1 MVLLQTAVVEPV
13 VEQLD
18 GAAEQGVENVLV
30 GQAGGVPP
38 AGEPVHGR
46 PEQAAPLSDAVQ
58 VHEQDA
64 GVDVGGGVP
73 AVQAHAKGFGG
84 EAAKSPSGV
93 VQCAG
98 ETVPV
103 QAYLPELPQVQV
115 HQGVAVQVD
124 DPADGK
130 QVGDEK
136 AVERPNG
143 TGVLNEGHRPS
154 VQLVSIGGD
163 VDEADLLRVL
173 RGRAKELS
181 AGLLRQ
187 RAVVQH
193 VYDDGA
199 LRVLEDGGHHDA
211 RVLAVRPP
219 GVVQR

>member
-1 MVLLQTAVVEPV
+1 M
-13 VEQLD
+13 
-18 GAAEQGVENVLV
+18 
-30 GQAGGVPP
+30 
-38 AGEPVHGR
+38 
-46 PEQAAPLSDAVQ
+46 
-58 VHEQDA
+58 
-64 GVDVGGGVP
+64 
-73 AVQAHAKGFGG
+73 
-84 EAAKSPSGV
+84 
-93 VQCAG
+93 
-98 ETVPV
+98 
-103 QAYLPELPQVQV
+103 
-115 HQGVAVQVD
+115 
-124 DPADGK
+124 
-130 QVGDEK
+130 
-136 AVERPNG
+136 
-143 TGVLNEGHRPS
+143 NEGHRPS